1 MDAEALIKN
10 APLIFG
16 ISIVGVLGFLILLA
30 VGLNMWREERKPKD
44 APGDPASPPRR
55 GLALPAFLTNWTARL
70 PRPAA
75 PAPSSADAHEVLRVL
90 RHALTGRVQVE
101 IGGRRFSQL
110 SDVDD
115 AGTRQGLLITLR
127 DLQEF
132 AGLSALPGTPAGPA
146 ASPPPATPAFTPPSP
161 WTNASA
167 APALAPLEAPAAPAP
182 AGDPAAAPSLNP
194 LPPKPA
200 ASSSAPPPLRMPTM
214 NPFKQ
219 MQVLREIGEPPAP
232 KPIADQ
238 IDEIL
243 QHLTAGTPFAARN
256 LRVSSGPRGNVV
268 FEADGQTC
276 NAIDDLPD
284 PTVQSVFREAIRQWE
299 QNN

>member
-30 VGLNMWREERKPKD
+30 VGLNMWREERKPND
-44 APGDPASPPRR
+44 APGDPAEPPRR
-55 GLALPAFLTNWTARL
+55 GLQLPAFLTNLTARL
-70 PRPAA
+70 PRAAA
-75 PAPSSADAHEVLRVL
+75 PAPAPAPTDAHEVLRVL
-90 RHALTGRVQVE
+90 RQALTGRVQVE

-115 AGTRQGLLITLR
+115 AAVRQGLLVTLR

-132 AGLSALPGTPAGPA
+132 AGLSALPAGA
-146 ASPPPATPAFTPPSP
+146 ANPPLS
-161 WTNASA
+161 
-167 APALAPLEAPAAPAP
+167 APAP
-182 AGDPAAAPSLNP
+182 AVDAATPAADPAAAPSLNALP

-200 ASSSAPPPLRMPTM
+200 APANPPPLRIPTM

-232 KPIADQ
+232 QSIADQ
-238 IDEIL
+238 IDEVL

-284 PTVQSVFREAIRQWE
+284 PAVQSVFREAIRQWE